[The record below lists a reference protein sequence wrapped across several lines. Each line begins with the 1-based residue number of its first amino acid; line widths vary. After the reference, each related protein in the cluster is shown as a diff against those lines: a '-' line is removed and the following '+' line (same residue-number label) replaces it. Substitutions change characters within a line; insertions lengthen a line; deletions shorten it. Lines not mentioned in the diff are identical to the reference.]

1 MNYILILSLPIGIY
15 LINFIFKRKSFLL
28 NYTGEKH
35 QKFTIKEKIPL
46 SGGSVLLGSYFLI
59 FNNFDPILSVC
70 LIMIFCLGL
79 FSDLKIIISPK
90 IRFLFQL
97 LIIFAFAFFL
107 KLEINNT
114 RVIFLDAMIKNNFF
128 SYFFVIFCVLI
139 LVNGTNFIDGL
150 NTNVLGYY
158 LIVSVFLYFQNLHTL
173 LEIDKFQWINWIYCL
188 AIIYVFNFF
197 KNLFIGDNGAYLI
210 SLFYSFLVI
219 KIFSINPNISPFY
232 IVLLLWYP
240 CFEILFSIIRK
251 IKFNRSPLHPD
262 NKHFHQIL
270 FILIK
275 KNMKIKNID
284 FNSLSAQI
292 INFYNLA
299 IIFLGSLDIYNSQ
312 YQILL
317 ILVNI
322 FLYIFIYLRILNKI
336 NKN

>member
-1 MNYILILSLPIGIY
+1 M
-15 LINFIFKRKSFLL
+15 
-28 NYTGEKH
+28 
-35 QKFTIKEKIPL
+35 
-46 SGGSVLLGSYFLI
+46 
-59 FNNFDPILSVC
+59 
-70 LIMIFCLGL
+70 
-79 FSDLKIIISPK
+79 
-90 IRFLFQL
+90 
-97 LIIFAFAFFL
+97 
-107 KLEINNT
+107 
-114 RVIFLDAMIKNNFF
+114 
-128 SYFFVIFCVLI
+128 
-139 LVNGTNFIDGL
+139 
-150 NTNVLGYY
+150 GYY